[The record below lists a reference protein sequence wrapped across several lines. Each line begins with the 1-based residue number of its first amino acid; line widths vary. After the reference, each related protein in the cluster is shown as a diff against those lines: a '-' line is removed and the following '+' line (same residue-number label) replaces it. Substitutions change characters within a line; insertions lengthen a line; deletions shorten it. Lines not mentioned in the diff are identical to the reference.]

1 PTALVENVNDAPT
14 GLPTIS
20 DPTPTETR
28 TLMASTLSIADADGL
43 TTAVFAYQWQQLDIV
58 AGVPTFTNIVGA
70 TDQFFTPTQAQVN
83 HQLRVIV
90 SYTDDHGTLETLTS
104 AATTVTGDFIP
115 GNGAAQILTGTEGQD
130 IIFGGGGADQ
140 ITGLGEDDL
149 LDGGT
154 GDDLINAGAG
164 NDTLTGGGGNDTLH
178 GDAGNDTFLYTIGDG
193 ADTVDGGTGS
203 DTLKIT
209 GTP

>member
-1 PTALVENVNDAPT
+1 PVANVNDAPV
-14 GLPTIS
+14 GAVLIS
-20 DPTPTETR
+20 DTTPTETLAISAQNAF
-28 TLMASTLSIADADGL
+28 TDADGL
-43 TTAVFAYQWQQLDIV
+43 TTAVFTYQWQQSAL
-58 AGVPTFTNIVGA
+58 GGGTTFTNIANA
-70 TDQFFTPTQAQVN
+70 TTQTFTPAQAQVN
-83 HQLRVIV
+83 RQLRMVV
-90 SYTDDHGTLETLTS
+90 RYTDAQGPLETIPPT
-104 AATTVTGDFIP
+104 ATTVTGDFIP
-115 GNGAAQILTGTEGQD
+115 ANGAAQILTGTAGQD

-140 ITGLGEDDL
+140 LDGLGEDDL

-154 GDDLINAGAG
+154 GDDLINAGTG

-178 GDAGNDTFLYTIGDG
+178 GDAGNDTFLYTMGDG